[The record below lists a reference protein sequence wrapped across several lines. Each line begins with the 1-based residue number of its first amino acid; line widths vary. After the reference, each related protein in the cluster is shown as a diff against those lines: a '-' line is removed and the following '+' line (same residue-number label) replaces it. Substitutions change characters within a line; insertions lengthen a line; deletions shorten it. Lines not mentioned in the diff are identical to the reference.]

1 MAGLRPCQH
10 GCPILVRS
18 GHCDAHGGP
27 GTPWRRSSTQVA
39 TPRLRGTAN
48 QARRRRV
55 FQREPLCR
63 ECAKAGRTTVATI
76 RDHIIPLAEG
86 GAEGTDE
93 NEQPL
98 CQACSDAK
106 TANEA
111 KRGVMRAR

>member
-1 MAGLRPCQH
+1 MPSLRPCQH

-18 GHCDAHGGP
+18 GHCAAHGGP
-27 GTPWRRSSTQVA
+27 ASAWKAKLET

-48 QARRRRV
+48 QARRRRL

-63 ECAKAGRTTVATI
+63 ECAKEGRTTFAVI
-76 RDHIIPLAEG
+76 RDHVIPLADG

-98 CQACSDAK
+98 CADCSAKK
-106 TANEA
+106 TAAEA
-111 KRGVMRAR
+111 QRGIKRDW